1 MSASSLGDGGPLQPA
16 HQPFHPL
23 NYKLLAESIKNR
35 RKHEEANLK
44 MLKQG
49 TAGYLD
55 NFW

>member
-1 MSASSLGDGGPLQPA
+1 MWHAVQPA

-23 NYKLLAESIKNR
+23 NYKLLAESIKTR

-49 TAGYLD
+49 K
-55 NFW
+55 

>member
-1 MSASSLGDGGPLQPA
+1 MYAQPA

-23 NYKLLAESIKNR
+23 NYKLLAESIKTR

-49 TAGYLD
+49 EQKPAVAAESARL
-55 NFW
+55 